1 MSAASAKRPH
11 DQFRDYIDLLTT
23 DGPLAVLDQSLAP
36 RPPDFLFEFADK
48 AGFGRSARILDAGC
62 ADGGLTVKL
71 AERFGC
77 DVDGVDYDETLL
89 AAARARARAAN
100 VEGRVH
106 FSQASFERLLY
117 KDGEFDAIWCR
128 QVVYHVHNL
137 PAALAEGHRV
147 TLPGAR
153 LVIQTCVETESM
165 DPRDA
170 ERIYG
175 ELTLVG
181 RNVREPELL
190 AMLDAAGW
198 DVRERLLVGSE
209 TKEYRE
215 ESEGQVSRALM
226 RLARLLRRW
235 DDFTTEFGEDV
246 CLRARA
252 VYEWTVYQ
260 MLGKISVGFYL
271 AEHRLRSTVGAPSPR
286 GCATDALSAFPEPV
300 DPLGRPGGRRLGG
313 VRIDPCC
320 QGTDCW
326 GRIDQ
331 VRRHRVA

>member
-1 MSAASAKRPH
+1 MSTAPIRHSH
-11 DQFRDYIDLLTT
+11 DQYRDYIDLLTPN
-23 DGPLAVLDQSLAP
+23 GFLAVLDQSLTP
-36 RPPDFLFEFADK
+36 RPSDFLFEFADR
-48 AGFGRSARILDAGC
+48 AGFGRATRILDAGC
-62 ADGGLTVKL
+62 ADGGITVKL
-71 AERFGC
+71 AEKFGC
-77 DVDGVDYDETLL
+77 YVDGVDYDEILL
-89 AAARARARAAN
+89 ATARKRARAAN

-106 FSQASFERLLY
+106 FSQAPFEELPY

-128 QVVYHVHNL
+128 EVVYHVHNL

-147 TLPGAR
+147 TRPGAR

-175 ELTLVG
+175 ELTLVA
-181 RNVREPELL
+181 RNMREPELL

-209 TKEYRE
+209 IKEYRE

-235 DDFTTEFGEDV
+235 DDFTAEFGEDV

-252 VYEWTVYQ
+252 FYEWTVYQ
-260 MLGKISVGFYL
+260 LLGKISVRFYL
-271 AEHRLRSTVGAPSPR
+271 AE
-286 GCATDALSAFPEPV
+286 
-300 DPLGRPGGRRLGG
+300 RR
-313 VRIDPCC
+313 
-320 QGTDCW
+320 
-326 GRIDQ
+326 
-331 VRRHRVA
+331 